1 MAFKMKYKG
10 SSPYPQKKAWED
22 LGDEAKKEEGK
33 RFGPVDDENWTPPQ
47 PEPGKLRIER
57 KGENDE
63 TWKEG
68 EKGPLEQGTHWKD
81 KLTAFG
87 RAMGDE
93 LRHTSGYGGTG
104 EFPWQRAYR
113 DYKWEKKK
121 LRDERQR
128 KEEMDE
134 KEGM

>member
-22 LGDEAKKEEGK
+22 LGDEEKEKEGK
-33 RFGPVDDENWTPPQ
+33 RFGPVDDEDWTPPQ
-47 PEPGKLRIER
+47 PEPGKLKIDKDKDEDDTPWIE
-57 KGENDE
+57 G
-63 TWKEG
+63 G
-68 EKGPLEQGTHWKD
+68 KGPLEQGKTHWRD

-93 LRHTSGYGGTG
+93 LRHTSGYGGEM

-113 DYKWEKKK
+113 DYKAEKRK
-121 LRDERQR
+121 LRKARQR
-128 KEEMDE
+128 KEGMDE
-134 KEGM
+134 